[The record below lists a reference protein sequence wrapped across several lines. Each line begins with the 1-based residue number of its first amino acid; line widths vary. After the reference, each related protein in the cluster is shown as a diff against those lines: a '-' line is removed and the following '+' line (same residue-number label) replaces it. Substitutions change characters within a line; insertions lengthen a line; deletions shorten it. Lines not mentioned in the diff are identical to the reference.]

1 MEASD
6 QQLSEGN
13 RMKFQDSKLLLGK
26 ARSFFVL
33 SIALFLFFLPNKAHA
48 RMVDN
53 VEITVQPDGYRIII
67 DFLFSLRYQSHIPDE
82 ASREFR
88 VQLRPVN
95 FQSLNEEDV
104 GSLRER
110 VPLSWDYTT
119 GIPLEEII
127 FEGGDPTRPQISFLF
142 SREVEFSV
150 LRSVD
155 PETLVFSIKVEKPVP
170 VEPEEEIAIPKEVVT
185 DDSELAKLMKEA
197 REAMIKSEN
206 SRAVQLY
213 TKVLRTAKGDVKKQ
227 ALEML
232 GLARERNG
240 QVAHAK
246 AEYQKY
252 LEEYPDGPDA
262 DRVRQRLAGLVTAT
276 KLPKRPL
283 GELLPFTKRIGKWD
297 TRYYGRLSQFYFYDQ
312 ITPEGGEKQVNRR
325 DFRTDLD
332 FNSRWRNDDYD
343 MLFQYVGSYVDN
355 LLSGPEG
362 GELSKV
368 SFSLRDKKNNSFGK
382 IGRQTRNSGGV
393 LGRFDGVHL
402 AHDINPYFTI
412 NGVFGYPVVSSRQM
426 RMDSDRKFYSVST
439 DFGTSDDKLDFT
451 TFFIEQEN
459 QGITDRQ
466 SIGGEVRYFDPQKSF
481 FNLIDYDIMF
491 KELNI
496 FMFNG
501 YWNFSPKTTFNFI
514 LDYRMS
520 PLLTTNN
527 AIQGQ
532 FVGDISDLFGIYTDD
547 ELKQLAKDRSAVSK
561 AMTFGITRELKE
573 DVQLTGEVTLSE
585 LEGTETS
592 GGVEGMSGTGI
603 DAAYLIQTIFSNAF
617 VENDVVITGFRY
629 ADIQSSDIYSFDVNC
644 RFPYKKKLRLI
655 PRLRFDYRDSKS
667 GTNDRIT
674 LRSSLRFDYKIQEWM
689 RLDVESGVQWMD
701 YKNSSISQ
709 RSTELFLSA
718 ALHIYF

>member
-1 MEASD
+1 
-6 QQLSEGN
+6 
-13 RMKFQDSKLLLGK
+13 MKFQDTHLLSGK
-26 ARSFFVL
+26 ASSFYVL
-33 SIALFLFFLPNKAHA
+33 SILALFLFILSKKIHA

-53 VEITVQPDGYRIII
+53 VEITVQPDGYRITI
-67 DFLFSLRYQSHIPDE
+67 DFLFSLRYQSHTPDE

-95 FQSLNEEDV
+95 FQSLSEEDV
-104 GSLRER
+104 DSLRER

-119 GIPLEEII
+119 GIPLDEII
-127 FEGGDPTRPQISFLF
+127 FEGGDPERPQITFLF

-150 LRSVD
+150 LSSVD
-155 PETLVFSIKVEKPVP
+155 PEILIFSVKVEKPVP
-170 VEPEEEIAIPKEVVT
+170 VEPGQEIAMPQEVVT
-185 DDSELAKLMKEA
+185 DDEKLAELMKEA
-197 REAMIKSEN
+197 REALIKSEN

-213 TKVLRTAKGDVKKQ
+213 TKVLRTAKGDIRKQ
-227 ALEML
+227 AQELL

-246 AEYQKY
+246 TEYEKY
-252 LEEYPDGPDA
+252 LEEYPEGPDA
-262 DRVRQRLAGLVTAT
+262 DRVRQRLAGLITAT
-276 KLPKRPL
+276 KLPKRLL
-283 GELLPFTKRIGKWD
+283 GKLLPSAKPEVRIGGWD

-312 ITPEGGEKQVNRR
+312 TTPEGGTKQVNRS

-343 MLFQYVGSYVDN
+343 MLFQYIGSYVDN

-362 GELSKV
+362 GRLSKL
-368 SFSLRDKKNNSFGK
+368 SFSIRNKKNNSFAK
-382 IGRQTRNSGGV
+382 IGRQTRTSGGV

-412 NGVFGYPVVSSRQM
+412 NGIFGYPVESSRQM
-426 RMDSDRKFYSVST
+426 RINSDRRFYGIST
-439 DFGTSDDKLDFT
+439 DFGTSDDKWDFT

-466 SIGGEVRYFDPQKSF
+466 GIGGEIRYFDSQKSF

-496 FMFNG
+496 FLFNG
-501 YWNFSPKTTFNFI
+501 YWNYSPKTTFNLI

-532 FVGDISDLFGIYTDD
+532 FVGDLSDLFGIYTED
-547 ELKQLAKDRSAVSK
+547 ELRQLAKDRSAISK
-561 AMTFGITRELKE
+561 AITLGITQELKE
-573 DVQLTGEVTLSE
+573 NVQLTGEVTLSE
-585 LEGTETS
+585 LEGTKSS
-592 GGVEGMSGTGI
+592 GGVEGMPGTGI
-603 DAAYLIQTIFSNAF
+603 DAAYLVQTIFTNAF

-629 ADIQSSDIYSFDVNC
+629 SDTQRSDIYSFNVNC
-644 RFPYKKKLRLI
+644 RFPYKNKLRLI
-655 PRLRFDYRDSKS
+655 PRLRFDYRDGKS
-667 GTNDRIT
+667 GANDRIT
-674 LRSSLRFDYKIQEWM
+674 LRSSLRFDYEIQEWM
-689 RLDVESGVQWMD
+689 RFDVEGGAQWMNN
-701 YKNSSISQ
+701 KNSSLSQ